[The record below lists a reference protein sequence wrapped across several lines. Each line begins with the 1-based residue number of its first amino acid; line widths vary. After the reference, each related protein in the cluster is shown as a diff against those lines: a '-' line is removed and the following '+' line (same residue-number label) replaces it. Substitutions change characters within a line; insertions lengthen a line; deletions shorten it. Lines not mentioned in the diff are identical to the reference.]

1 MKNLF
6 NHLCNGRKQLT
17 IFTESGKDCS
27 KKRRKKKERK
37 EGSRVIYHRT
47 DEFIIEPR
55 QAALVFSGQTI
66 PCGIVGR
73 LIVHFHLSVRADGLT
88 KKGGSPSPIP
98 KKEKAARRRADRKR
112 NSRNPRRITTPEAH
126 TTAAANKNPLEWTNA
141 EKQESERERKRKR
154 DSS

>member
-1 MKNLF
+1 MQWEETVNDLARLNRVKIV
-6 NHLCNGRKQLT
+6 G
-17 IFTESGKDCS
+17 
-27 KKRRKKKERK
+27 KKKGGKKGRK

-88 KKGGSPSPIP
+88 KKGASPIP
-98 KKEKAARRRADRKR
+98 KKRKPQEDAQTEKEIREIRGGLPLGGAYYRRGK
-112 NSRNPRRITTPEAH
+112 
-126 TTAAANKNPLEWTNA
+126 
-141 EKQESERERKRKR
+141 
-154 DSS
+154 

>member
-1 MKNLF
+1 MK
-6 NHLCNGRKQLT
+6 LCKKNYIIECGITKQWD
-17 IFTESGKDCS
+17 EEDCS
-27 KKRRKKKERK
+27 SKLDSIGRKKKK
-37 EGSRVIYHRT
+37 EGTRVIYHRT

-88 KKGGSPSPIP
+88 KKEGGGGLS

-112 NSRNPRRITTPEAH
+112 NSRNPRRITRRRILPRQIKIRSNGRTR
-126 TTAAANKNPLEWTNA
+126 KNREQ
-141 EKQESERERKRKR
+141 KRERRC
-154 DSS
+154 SS

>member
-88 KKGGSPSPIP
+88 KKGGEPLSYPEKRESR
-98 KKEKAARRRADRKR
+98 KKTRRQKKKFEKSEADYHSEGAYYRRGK
-112 NSRNPRRITTPEAH
+112 
-126 TTAAANKNPLEWTNA
+126 
-141 EKQESERERKRKR
+141 
-154 DSS
+154 